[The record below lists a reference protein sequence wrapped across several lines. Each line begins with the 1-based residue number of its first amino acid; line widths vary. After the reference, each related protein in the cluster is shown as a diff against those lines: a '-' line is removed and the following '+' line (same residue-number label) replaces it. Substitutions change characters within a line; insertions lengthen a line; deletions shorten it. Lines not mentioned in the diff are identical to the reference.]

1 MDLRTIM
8 NTDAGGASKAN
19 APPSNQSSSPVSDP
33 SNKQRAQSAYSE
45 YPPRPPQ
52 PPLQHPPHA
61 SPERSSPYGPTQSPY
76 QQFNAGPHPINTA
89 VQPQRSQ
96 SPTHVSTPYS
106 SGARDPYGAS
116 AYHPHPQHPAGPLAS
131 PYTPQPM
138 SAGVQHSEPASYFAQ
153 QRSHSLHSVM
163 TNPRPITRD
172 SPPSVPQP
180 HPSHQFSPSAHQSVP
195 GTHLGPPP
203 AFISRQSPSSARPQS
218 SGHDSSRNSLSSPQT
233 VQDVQSRNNTQLASP
248 SRQRQ
253 FSPQSRP
260 IDPPPPLPSTGVK
273 QEQTEIASPEF
284 SRQNSTAANS
294 DSAGPGPRRSSEDK
308 WNESPTALFNS
319 GPGSDSRASPV
330 ATTHTQINSSPSA
343 SRSGSHFK
351 MEIDHEPSQHMS
363 NQPPKPKRRRYNE
376 PPIYAQRS
384 ARTKGR
390 CPVIPNPLPPI
401 PKHAR
406 QSYEAQQLSRRASSA
421 TGPLAAA
428 VTPTSVRTPAA
439 PPPSNNGPPTPAAP
453 PAPTPAVVTA
463 PSTNSTSNK
472 PVGILGPWE
481 PSITGL
487 IPHEE
492 ITKLLCDFLFQH
504 VVMRN
509 DVAAGPAGSAA
520 AGQGA
525 IIEIEGKLGHIM
537 DMDRG
542 ERLNLPILTETVV
555 NRDIPRFR
563 TSFESSM
570 TVEQHRAMNN
580 FLNNAVKASL
590 PGPNSTRV
598 PISYAHKKERDTFY
612 EVSPA
617 DLPPVIRQNLNPR
630 HKPKVRVT
638 TDQRTGEVL
647 AKIVKC
653 RVADIDVCS
662 PRTTVDWRVSV
673 NLEMEYEGDHR
684 NLPLVDTSKG
694 GRGERNKDR
703 MSYRHLAYQV
713 DLTQVA
719 KAEPSTKNEFEHEL
733 EVEVSGAEIRRQGQ
747 LAMNGDPTNQ
757 YEELVK
763 GFVDN
768 IRVLARAVPP

>member
-8 NTDAGGASKAN
+8 NTDAGGASKAK
-19 APPSNQSSSPVSDP
+19 ALPPNQSSSPASDP
-33 SNKQRAQSAYSE
+33 SQKQRAQSAYSE
-45 YPPRPPQ
+45 YPARPPQ

-61 SPERSSPYGPTQSPY
+61 SPEQSSPYGPTQSPY
-76 QQFNAGPHPINTA
+76 QQFNAGPPPINTA
-89 VQPQRSQ
+89 VQSQRTQ
-96 SPTHVSTPYS
+96 SPTHVSTPYG
-106 SGARDPYGAS
+106 SGAPDPYGAA
-116 AYHPHPQHPAGPLAS
+116 AYNSHPQHPAGPLAS

-138 SAGVQHSEPASYFAQ
+138 SAGVQHTEPASYFAQ

-163 TNPRPITRD
+163 ANPRPITRD

-195 GTHLGPPP
+195 GTPLGPPP
-203 AFISRQSPSSARPQS
+203 AFISRQSPSARPKS
-218 SGHDSSRNSLSSPQT
+218 SGRDSPRNPLSSPRAAHDRQAR
-233 VQDVQSRNNTQLASP
+233 DPTQVPSP

-253 FSPQSRP
+253 FSPHSRP
-260 IDPPPPLPSTGVK
+260 IDHAPPFPSTGGK
-273 QEQTEIASPEF
+273 QESSEIASPEF

-294 DSAGPGPRRSSEDK
+294 DSAGAGPRRPSEDK
-308 WNESPTALFNS
+308 WNDSPTAPFHS
-319 GPGSDSRASPV
+319 GPGPDSRASPV
-330 ATTHTQINSSPSA
+330 ATNHTQINSSPSA

-351 MEIDHEPSQHMS
+351 MEIDHEPSQRIS
-363 NQPPKPKRRRYNE
+363 SQPPKRKRRRYNE

-390 CPVIPNPLPPI
+390 PPMIPNPQPPI

-406 QSYEAQQLSRRASSA
+406 QLHEERQLSRRASSA
-421 TGPLAAA
+421 TGPAVAA
-428 VTPTSVRTPAA
+428 VTPTSVRTPVAVSQSA
-439 PPPSNNGPPTPAAP
+439 NGPPTPAAA
-453 PAPTPAVVTA
+453 PAPTPTPA
-463 PSTNSTSNK
+463 PVSSTNASTK

-481 PSITGL
+481 PSITGF

-492 ITKLLCDFLFQH
+492 VTKLLCDFLFQH

-509 DVAAGPAGSAA
+509 DVGAGPAGSAA

-525 IIEIEGKLGHIM
+525 IIEIEAKLGHVM

-580 FLNNAVKASL
+580 FLNEAVKASM
-590 PGPNSTRV
+590 PGNNPNRV

-684 NLPLVDTSKG
+684 NLPLVDMSKG

-719 KAEPSTKNEFEHEL
+719 KAEPPTKNEFEHEL
-733 EVEVSGAEIRRQGQ
+733 EVEVSAAEIRRQGQ
-747 LAMNGDPTNQ
+747 LAMNGDPSNQ

>member
-8 NTDAGGASKAN
+8 NTDGGASKAN
-19 APPSNQSSSPVSDP
+19 APPPNQSSSPLSDP
-33 SNKQRAQSAYSE
+33 SQKQRTQSACSE
-45 YPPRPPQ
+45 YPSRPPQ
-52 PPLQHPPHA
+52 PPLQHPPRA

-76 QQFNAGPHPINTA
+76 QQQFNAGPPPPINTA
-89 VQPQRSQ
+89 VQSQRSQ
-96 SPTHVSTPYS
+96 SPTQFSTPY
-106 SGARDPYGAS
+106 GPGPRDVYGAS
-116 AYHPHPQHPAGPLAS
+116 VYNSHPQHPAGPLAS

-138 SAGVQHSEPASYFAQ
+138 SAGVQHTEPASYFAQ

-163 TNPRPITRD
+163 ANPRPITRD

-180 HPSHQFSPSAHQSVP
+180 HPSHQFSPSAHHSLP
-195 GTHLGPPP
+195 GTPLGPPP

-218 SGHDSSRNSLSSPQT
+218 SDHDSPRNPLSSSQAL
-233 VQDVQSRNNTQLASP
+233 QDVQARDHSQLSSP

-253 FSPQSRP
+253 FSPNTRP
-260 IDPPPPLPSTGVK
+260 NESTPSFQPTGVK
-273 QEQTEIASPEF
+273 QEPLETASPES
-284 SRQNSTAANS
+284 SRQNSITANS
-294 DSAGPGPRRSSEDK
+294 DSAGAGPRRPSEDR
-308 WNESPTALFNS
+308 WNESPTALFHS
-319 GPGSDSRASPV
+319 RPGSDSRASPI
-330 ATTHTQINSSPSA
+330 ATTHAQMNSSPTA
-343 SRSGSHFK
+343 SRSGSQFK
-351 MEIDHEPSQHMS
+351 MEIDHESSQL
-363 NQPPKPKRRRYNE
+363 PKPKRRRYNE

-390 CPVIPNPLPPI
+390 CPVIPNPQPPI

-406 QSYEAQQLSRRASSA
+406 QLHEERQLSRRASSA
-421 TGPLAAA
+421 TGPAITA
-428 VTPTSVRTPAA
+428 VTPTSARTPVAA
-439 PPPSNNGPPTPAAP
+439 PTSTNGPPTPAVPLAP
-453 PAPTPAVVTA
+453 PAPVATSA
-463 PSTNSTSNK
+463 PSSNNTSRTK

-487 IPHEE
+487 IPYEE
-492 ITKLLCDFLFQH
+492 VTKLLCDFLFQH

-509 DVAAGPAGSAA
+509 DVGAGSAGSAA
-520 AGQGA
+520 AGQGT
-525 IIEIEGKLGHIM
+525 IIEIEGKLGHVM

-580 FLNNAVKASL
+580 YLNEQVKASMG
-590 PGPNSTRV
+590 GPNSPRV

-684 NLPLVDTSKG
+684 NLPLVDMSKG

-719 KAEPSTKNEFEHEL
+719 QAEPPTKNEFEHEL
-733 EVEVSGAEIRRQGQ
+733 EVEVSAAEIRRQGQ